1 MNNPKWLELIL
12 LSIWISFPIA
22 GELQSLPVTF
32 NCRFLS
38 MASLALSRC
47 YYGLLQSC
55 AGRGG
60 LHREKETL
68 DMTRKPD
75 NN

>member
-1 MNNPKWLELIL
+1 M
-12 LSIWISFPIA
+12 SFPIT

-32 NCRFLS
+32 NGRFLS
-38 MASLALSRC
+38 MASLALSHC